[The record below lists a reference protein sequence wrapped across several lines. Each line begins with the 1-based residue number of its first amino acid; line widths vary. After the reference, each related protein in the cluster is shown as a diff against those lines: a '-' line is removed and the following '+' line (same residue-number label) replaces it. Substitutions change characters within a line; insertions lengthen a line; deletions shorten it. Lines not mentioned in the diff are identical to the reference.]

1 MTFSQRVVSITQ
13 DTILPK
19 IYDNILND
27 NFATY
32 RFIGTG
38 KAWSGETLKR
48 PIKYQKNTQG
58 SSYSGMDPFSVTA
71 VETRMTASY
80 DVRAY
85 EIPVV
90 IPGLEQS
97 VNETDAQVLNLVKAE
112 MESTA
117 EDALDDI
124 GTMFYADG
132 TGNSNKDFLGLDAL
146 DDDGTSVVTVGNISR
161 TAYTFWKSTRT
172 SFAGAL
178 TLAKLATM
186 NSAISGGSAS
196 RQAPT
201 LYISSET
208 EFDLYESLLSPTV
221 RANYDINGFPVVTRT
236 SKGAVAAAELKGGMG
251 YTSLSH
257 RGIPWVKDEKAT
269 VGTVW
274 MINENY
280 VDWYG
285 LKGAGLKSFSGSNE
299 VIEGVYS
306 DAPSSFSGL
315 QFQDFMT
322 PTNAY
327 GKIGHIHL
335 LGNLVTFQPRRLA
348 RATSVTGV

>member
-19 IYDNILND
+19 IYDNLLND

-32 RFIGTG
+32 RFIGNG
-38 KAWSGETLKR
+38 KAWTGETLKR

-58 SSYSGMDPFSVTA
+58 SSYSGMDPFSTTS

-85 EIPVV
+85 EIPIV
-90 IPGLEQS
+90 IPGLERS
-97 VNETDAQVLNLVKAE
+97 VNETDAQVLSLVKAE
-112 MESTA
+112 IESTA
-117 EDALDDI
+117 NDALDDI

-146 DDDGTSVVTVGNISR
+146 DDDGTSVVTLANISSS
-161 TAYTFWKSTRT
+161 TYTFWKSTRT
-172 SFAGAL
+172 SFAGVL

-186 NSAISGGSAS
+186 NSAISGGSAG
-196 RQAPT
+196 RQQPT
-201 LYISSET
+201 IYVSSET
-208 EFDLYESLLSPTV
+208 EFDFYESLLSPTV

-236 SKGAVAAAELKGGMG
+236 SKGAVASAELKGGMG

-274 MINENY
+274 MLNENY
-280 VDWYG
+280 LDWYG
-285 LKGAGLKSFSGSNE
+285 LKGAGLKSFTSSSE

-306 DAPSSFSGL
+306 DAPSKNTGL
-315 QFQDFMT
+315 QLQDFMT

-327 GKIGHIHL
+327 GEIAHIHL
-335 LGNLVTFQPRRLA
+335 LGNMTTFQRRRHG